1 MSDDPVLRD
10 ELESAIA
17 ARRELPADME
27 PALIDAFVA
36 RIETRISQRDA
47 ASERALEQKRNHQK
61 EMVLGSMALA
71 IPLFIVAAIFTGLA
85 GVITV
90 CVALVVIAV
99 VTGRT

>member
-1 MSDDPVLRD
+1 MTDEPALRE

-27 PALIDAFVA
+27 PALIEAFVA
-36 RIETRISQRDA
+36 RIEHRLADRDTASQ
-47 ASERALEQKRNHQK
+47 RALERKRNHQK
-61 EMVLGSMALA
+61 EMVLGSMAIS
-71 IPLFIVAAIFTGLA
+71 IPLFVVAAIFTGLA